1 MSLEFEAVKLK
12 GRLAISTIHGR
23 NGDFNV
29 GSLSTRIGVFYVKNP
44 ELEQYKAGGYDG
56 EFTIAE
62 LRLYSYQTNG
72 RAVTGI
78 CAVLAAMKLFTA
90 EALTSKEAQEATP
103 QVEDPA
109 EEEDQKPTPAPAE
122 AAPPSQPGKPKKS
135 TVTPFPFAGSN
146 KTPGDAKAEERQE
159 GSAQAAD
166 DGDSDASLFGTL
178 WPLSERFKLDT
189 TVDRRRIRSQRD
201 RLFAL
206 GYDID
211 HTTQEWYRAA

>member
-1 MSLEFEAVKLK
+1 MSLEFDAVKLK
-12 GRLAISTIHGR
+12 GRLAITTIHGR

-29 GSLSTRIGVFYVKNP
+29 GSLSTRVGVFYVKNP

-78 CAVLAAMKLFTA
+78 CAVLSAMKLFTA

-109 EEEDQKPTPAPAE
+109 DEEDQKPAAAE
-122 AAPPSQPGKPKKS
+122 AAPPSPQSKPKKAA
-135 TVTPFPFAGSN
+135 VTPFPFAGSG
-146 KTPGDAKAEERQE
+146 KTPAEAKTEERQE
-159 GSAQAAD
+159 PPAQSAD
-166 DGDSDASLFGTL
+166 DGDSDAALFGTL
-178 WPLSERFKLDT
+178 WPLAPSFKLDM

-211 HTTQEWYRAA
+211 HKTQEWHKAA